1 MSETVKVSKETKK
14 NLFRVASRLQ
24 AQRGRRVNLNEA
36 ISHLL
41 SSEERNPKLLDE
53 AFNSIPKLSV
63 QELYEERRVDE
74 ARVKRRHGL

>member
-14 NLFRVASRLQ
+14 TLFRVASRLQ
-24 AQRGRRVNLNEA
+24 ARSGRRVNLDEA
-36 ISHLL
+36 INHLL
-41 SSEERNPKLLDE
+41 GLEERNPALLDE
-53 AFNSIPKLSV
+53 AFRSIPKLGV